1 MVSGRRHLC
10 YIADM
15 RWLLTVG
22 LLTNLLSA
30 CGESVSDATLIDE
43 PTAALPALLSDTG
56 LFPDM
61 GDPSAAHARAIEY
74 APQYPLWSNGSV
86 KLRHMVLPQGERI
99 DASGEEWRFPEGT
112 LFFKTFAFEG
122 DDASDGLRYVET
134 RVLRSTDDGWEP
146 AAYLW
151 RDDRSDAELLEG
163 RAATEVAVE
172 YDGEELLHGVPSK
185 RQCRTCH
192 ESARVDVLGFTGLQL
207 NDGEQLPRLR
217 ELDVFEP
224 DMAEPDS
231 IDSDDAWLL
240 GYVTGNCVHCHNG
253 WADGANSSFRLDHE
267 VFLDNTIGRETES
280 SASGIGTRIVP
291 GDAEASVL
299 YLAFTAQD
307 NGTGIEEMPPLG
319 VQLRDAEMAERLREW
334 IDGLAE

>member
-1 MVSGRRHLC
+1 
-10 YIADM
+10 M
-15 RWLLTVG
+15 RGLLTVG
-22 LLTNLLSA
+22 LLTNLLIA
-30 CGESVSDATLIDE
+30 CGEPLSDSSLIDG
-43 PTAALPALLSDTG
+43 PTAALPALLSETG

-61 GDPSAAHARAIEY
+61 GDPSDAHARAIEY
-74 APQYPLWSNGSV
+74 APQYPLWSNGSQ
-86 KLRHMVLPQGERI
+86 KLRHVVLPEGARI
-99 DASGEEWRFPEGT
+99 DASDDEWSFPEGT
-112 LFFKTFAFEG
+112 LFFKTFAFED

-134 RVLRSTDDGWEP
+134 RVLRRLDDGWEP

-151 RDDRSDAELLEG
+151 RDDRSDADLLEG
-163 RAATEVAVE
+163 RTATEVPVT
-172 YDGEELLHGVPSK
+172 YDGEEFLHGVPSK

-192 ESARVDVLGFTGLQL
+192 ESARVGVLGFTGLQL

-217 ELDVFEP
+217 ELDVFQADMSEP
-224 DMAEPDS
+224 DA
-231 IDSDDAWLL
+231 IDSDDEWLL

-267 VFLDNTIGRETES
+267 VFLDNTLDRETES

-291 GDAEASVL
+291 GDAAQSVL

-307 NGTGIEEMPPLG
+307 NGTGVEEMPPLG
-319 VQLRDAEMAERLREW
+319 VQLRDAEMAERLRQW